1 LVWSVRE
8 DLRLTEN
15 ERLTVS
21 ELVGSFSTKMEIIRD
36 LGSVIMDELSRATAL
51 MISHLMI
58 RNLFF
63 IEGKPT
69 EDPHEVVAAMHQHK
83 KIMSVPKR

>member
-1 LVWSVRE
+1 
-8 DLRLTEN
+8 
-15 ERLTVS
+15 
-21 ELVGSFSTKMEIIRD
+21 
-36 LGSVIMDELSRATAL
+36 MDELSRATAL